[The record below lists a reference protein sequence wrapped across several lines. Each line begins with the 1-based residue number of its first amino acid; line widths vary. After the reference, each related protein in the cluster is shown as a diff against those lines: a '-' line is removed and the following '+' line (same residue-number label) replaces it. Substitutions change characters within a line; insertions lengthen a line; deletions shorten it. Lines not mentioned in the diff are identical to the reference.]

1 MNLLSPLRR
10 AVVVGGDRPAVVGD
24 AALTYRELWARCGR
38 LTGALAGLGLARG
51 DRVAVA
57 AVNCRPYLELYQAV
71 PGSGYVLVP
80 LNVRH
85 TMAELAYALTDSQ
98 TSVLFTDLDPEPFA
112 GLVEHVVTLPDG
124 YEDLLA
130 GAPELEPPDGVA
142 EADLAGLFY
151 TGGTTGAAKGVM
163 LTHRN
168 LLANAFH
175 FMACWPFT
183 SGTRW
188 LVAAPMF
195 HAAGTIGVASTVW
208 NAGSH
213 VLLGRFDAGTALDLI
228 EAHRVTAT
236 LVVPTMLAALAV
248 EQRLRPRDVSSLT
261 HLSHGGAPAA
271 TETLRQ
277 AHAAFPDATLLHIY
291 GATETSPIV
300 TLLPAEERVLD
311 HSRAR
316 SCGQP
321 AVGVEV
327 RVVDDDGNP
336 VAAGTVGE
344 VCTRGPNVMAGYWS
358 NPEESA
364 RALRDGWYWTGD
376 LAYLDEE
383 AYLFHVDRSKDM
395 IVTGGENVYSSEVE
409 NALQQHPAVAEAAVF
424 GVPHHRWGE
433 AVHAALALRHP
444 ADEGELRRHCR
455 QLIADYKVPKTF
467 EFHPELPKSGAGKI
481 LKRELRR
488 AHWGDAGNFAGGD
501 LTRRL
506 DEPRRP

>member
-10 AVVVGGDRPAVVGD
+10 ATSVAGHRPAVVGHGS
-24 AALTYRELWARCGR
+24 LGYEELWARCRR
-38 LTGALAGLGLARG
+38 LTGALAGLGLERG

-57 AVNCRPYLELYQAV
+57 AANSGAYLELYQTV
-71 PGSGYVLVP
+71 PGAGYVLVP

-85 TMAELAYALTDSQ
+85 THAELAYALSDSA
-98 TSVLFTDLDPEPFA
+98 TAVLFTDLDPEPFA
-112 GLVEHVVTLPDG
+112 GLVKRVIALPG
-124 YEDLLA
+124 EYEALLA
-130 GAPELEPPDGVA
+130 GAAEEEPPDDVTEG
-142 EADLAGLFY
+142 ELAGLFY

-183 SGTRW
+183 PATRW

-195 HAAGTIGVASTVW
+195 HAAGTIGVLPTVW

-213 VLLGRFDAGTALDLI
+213 VFLERFDPGVALDLM

-236 LVVPTMLAALAV
+236 LVVPTMLAALAE

-261 HLSHGGAPAA
+261 HLSHGGAPIA

-277 AHAAFPDATLLHIY
+277 GRVAFPGATLLHIY
-291 GATETSPIV
+291 GTTETSPIV

-311 HSRAR
+311 DPRAR

-327 RVVDDDGNP
+327 RVFDLEGNP
-336 VAAGTVGE
+336 VPAGTVGE
-344 VCTRGPNVMAGYWS
+344 VCTRGPHVMAGYW
-358 NPEESA
+358 NKPEETA
-364 RALRDGWYWTGD
+364 RALRDGWYRTGD
-376 LAYLDEE
+376 LAYMDDE
-383 AYLFHVDRSKDM
+383 AYLFHVDRAKDM

-409 NALQQHPAVAEAAVF
+409 NALYQHPAVAEAAVF
-424 GVPHHRWGE
+424 GVPHPRWGE
-433 AVHAALALRHP
+433 AVHAAVVIRQAV
-444 ADEGELRRHCR
+444 DEEELQAHCR
-455 QLIADYKVPKTF
+455 ALIADYKVPKSF
-467 EFHPELPKSGAGKI
+467 EFHTELPKSGAGKI

-488 AHWGDAGNFAGGD
+488 PHWGETGTFVGGD
-501 LTRRL
+501 R
-506 DEPRRP
+506 

>member
-10 AVVVGGDRPAVVGD
+10 AVSVGGERPAVVGPGG
-24 AALTYRELWARCGR
+24 LTYRELWAHCRR
-38 LTGALAGLGLARG
+38 LTGALAGLGLERG

-57 AVNCRPYLELYQAV
+57 AANTGAYLELYQTV
-71 PGSGYVLVP
+71 PGAGYVLVP
-80 LNVRH
+80 LNTRH
-85 TMAELAYALTDSQ
+85 TPAELAYALSDSA

-112 GLVEHVVTLPDG
+112 GLVKQVIAVPGG
-124 YEDLLA
+124 YEELLA
-130 GAPELEPPDGVA
+130 GAAEQEPPDDIA
-142 EADLAGLFY
+142 EGDLAGLFY

-183 SGTRW
+183 PETRW

-195 HAAGTIGVASTVW
+195 HAAGTIAVLSMVW

-213 VLLGRFDAGTALDLI
+213 VFLERFDPGAALDLV

-236 LVVPTMLAALAV
+236 LVVPTMLAALAE
-248 EQRLRPRDVSSLT
+248 EQRRRPRDVSSLT
-261 HLSHGGAPAA
+261 HLSHGGSPVA

-277 AHAAFPDATLLHIY
+277 ARAAFPGATLLHIY

-300 TLLPAEERVLD
+300 TLLPAEEQVLD
-311 HSRAR
+311 SPRAR

-327 RVVDDDGNP
+327 RVVDPGGSP
-336 VAAGTVGE
+336 VPTGTVGE
-344 VCTRGPNVMAGYWS
+344 VCTRGPHIMAGYW
-358 NPEESA
+358 NKPEETA
-364 RALRDGWYWTGD
+364 RALRDGWYRTGD
-376 LAYLDEE
+376 LAYMDEE
-383 AYLFHVDRSKDM
+383 SYLFHVDRSKDM

-409 NALQQHPAVAEAAVF
+409 NALHQHPAVAEAAVF
-424 GVPHHRWGE
+424 GVPHPRWGE
-433 AVHAALALRHP
+433 AVHAALTLRHP
-444 ADEGELRRHCR
+444 VDEEELRAHCR
-455 QLIADYKVPKTF
+455 ALIADYKVPKTF
-467 EFHPELPKSGAGKI
+467 EYHDALPKSGAGKI

-488 AHWGDAGNFAGGD
+488 PHWGGATNFVGGD
-501 LTRRL
+501 
-506 DEPRRP
+506 RPAPT